1 MRNERNGCKKN
12 YGKGQLESKSR
23 LFRFDAKRCRS
34 TILRYADGTGG
45 RGSSG
50 KSARPKEILF
60 DCGRLFHYIA
70 VMESEVILETH
81 DERRR
86 WLRIVAILAFI
97 TISYNLIEGL
107 VSIFFGADDE
117 SLSLFGFGV
126 DSFVEVISGI
136 GIAHMVWRMQ
146 NIGADVDSD
155 RFEKTALRITGI
167 GFIVLAVA
175 LPAGAIM
182 SIVSDHRPDATVAG
196 VIISLVS
203 ILTMWLLIR
212 EKRRAGAAL
221 QSQAVLAD
229 ANCTRTCLQLSFV
242 LLTASLLYELF
253 RLPYV
258 DAVGS
263 LAIAWFAFRE
273 GRESFE
279 KARTGKSCGCDG
291 CH

>member
-1 MRNERNGCKKN
+1 M
-12 YGKGQLESKSR
+12 GQLDSKSR
-23 LFRFDAKRCRS
+23 LFCFDARRIRS

-50 KSARPKEILF
+50 KPARHKEIHF

-70 VMESEVILETH
+70 VMESEVVLETQ

-258 DAVGS
+258 DAIGS

-273 GRESFE
+273 GREAFE

>member
-1 MRNERNGCKKN
+1 MSGT
-12 YGKGQLESKSR
+12 
-23 LFRFDAKRCRS
+23 DAKKITEWGNWTQKVDCS
-34 TILRYADGTGG
+34 VLT
-45 RGSSG
+45 RGAVARPFFITRTERAGWREFSG
-50 KSARPKEILF
+50 KPARHKEIHF

-70 VMESEVILETH
+70 VMESEVVLEAQ

>member
-1 MRNERNGCKKN
+1 MSGT
-12 YGKGQLESKSR
+12 
-23 LFRFDAKRCRS
+23 DAKKFTEWGNWTQKVDCS
-34 TILRYADGTGG
+34 VLT
-45 RGSSG
+45 RGAVARPFFITRTERAGWREFSG
-50 KSARPKEILF
+50 KPARHKEIHF

-70 VMESEVILETH
+70 VMESEVVLEAQ